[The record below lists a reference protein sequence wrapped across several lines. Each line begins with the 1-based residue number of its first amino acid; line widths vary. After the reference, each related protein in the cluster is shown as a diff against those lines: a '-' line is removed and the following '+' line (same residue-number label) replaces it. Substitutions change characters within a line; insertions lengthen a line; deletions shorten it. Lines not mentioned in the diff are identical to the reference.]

1 MPPLSK
7 DLPLPEQAPL
17 SWRQRLSDWLYHFVP
32 TPIGIKDPL
41 HNLFFCFP
49 HPIKSTS
56 YKREFVG
63 NWGYAEAP

>member
-1 MPPLSK
+1 MLW
-7 DLPLPEQAPL
+7 Q
-17 SWRQRLSDWLYHFVP
+17 V
-32 TPIGIKDPL
+32 KDPL

-63 NWGYAEAP
+63 NWGYAEVP

>member
-1 MPPLSK
+1 MTLTFA
-7 DLPLPEQAPL
+7 L
-17 SWRQRLSDWLYHFVP
+17 P
-32 TPIGIKDPL
+32 TPLDYFATLVQSDKDPL
-41 HNLFFCFP
+41 HNLFFCFS